1 MILEKRIAE
10 FQAWVV
16 LHGGR
21 IEPGSN
27 GFSQNGKPMMDLDWQ
42 RLIVKWIDS
51 TTANGPRG
59 FLELSMTDH
68 SVVEMR
74 EAFKKAMKS

>member
-1 MILEKRIAE
+1 
-10 FQAWVV
+10 
-16 LHGGR
+16 
-21 IEPGSN
+21 
-27 GFSQNGKPMMDLDWQ
+27 MMDLDWQ